1 MLLHVWK
8 KHTGYL
14 MKFVEVQLQNVRN
27 IEQASISLAH
37 TNLFVG
43 DNAQGKTTILESLFF
58 LAFTKSHRTNKE
70 KEMIMY
76 AKPMAQIQATVEAN
90 DYQMLYQI
98 ELNDQKKTYINQDV
112 VTKLSD
118 YVGNIAVIMFSPDD
132 LQIIKGEPGLR
143 RRFFDMDVGQVN
155 KYYLNELMVYRQL
168 LKRRNDVIKQ
178 APKPTDDYLIVIT
191 ERLALYGEQ
200 IVEKRKEF
208 IQQINPFIQEVHR
221 VLSQSDEVLTLKYQP
236 KYAGQLFQ
244 DLMDKVD
251 QDIHQQVTT
260 IGPHRDDF
268 EILLD
273 GKDISKYGSQGQ
285 LRSAILSIKLGV
297 AKYIEH
303 TKQDPPILLL
313 DDVFS
318 ELDEHRIKGLF
329 DVISSTTQTIMTS
342 TTRDVSIAG
351 SDVKLFYVH
360 KGQIKEA
367 S

>member
-1 MLLHVWK
+1 
-8 KHTGYL
+8 
-14 MKFVEVQLQNVRN
+14 MKFVDVQLQNVRN
-27 IEQASISLAH
+27 IEQASISLGH

-70 KEMIMY
+70 KEMVQY
-76 AKPMAQIQATVEAN
+76 AKPLAQVQATVQEKE
-90 DYQMLYQI
+90 YKTTYKI
-98 ELNDQKKTYINQDV
+98 ELNEQKKTIINQSV
-112 VTKLSD
+112 VSKLSD
-118 YVGNIAVIMFSPDD
+118 YVGNVSLIMFSPDD

-168 LKRRNDVIKQ
+168 LKRRNDVLKKT
-178 APKPTDDYLIVIT
+178 PKSDDDYLIVLT

-200 IVEKRKEF
+200 IVEKRNEF
-208 IQQINPFIQEVHR
+208 IEQINPFIQDVHR
-221 VLSQSDEVLTLKYQP
+221 VLSKSEEQLTLKYQP
-236 KYAGQLFQ
+236 KYAGQLFR

-303 TKQDPPILLL
+303 IKQDPPILLL

-318 ELDEHRIKGLF
+318 ELDEHRIQGLF
-329 DVISSTTQTIMTS
+329 DVISTSTQTIMTS
-342 TTRDVSIAG
+342 TTRDVSVAG
-351 SDVKLFYVH
+351 KDVTLFYVQQGH
-360 KGQIKEA
+360 IKEA
-367 S
+367 T

>member
-1 MLLHVWK
+1 
-8 KHTGYL
+8 
-14 MKFVEVQLQNVRN
+14 MKFVDVQLQHVRN

-43 DNAQGKTTILESLFF
+43 DNAQGKTTILESLFL

-70 KEMIMY
+70 KEMVTH
-76 AKPMAQIQATVEAN
+76 AKPMALIQATVEAG
-90 DYQMLYQI
+90 DYQTSYKI
-98 ELNDQKKTYINQDV
+98 ELNDHKKTYINHDV
-112 VTKLSD
+112 IAKLND

-132 LQIIKGEPGLR
+132 LQIIKGEPVLR
-143 RRFFDMDVGQVN
+143 RRFFDMDM
-155 KYYLNELMVYRQL
+155 YLNELMVYRQL
-168 LKRRNDVIKQ
+168 LKRRNDVLKQ
-178 APKPTDDYLIVIT
+178 TPNPTDDYLIVLT

-208 IQQINPFIQEVHR
+208 IQQITPFIQEVHR
-221 VLSQSDEVLTLKYQP
+221 VLSQSDEVLLLKYQP
-236 KYAGQLFQ
+236 KYASQLFQ
-244 DLMDKVD
+244 DLMDKID

-273 GKDISKYGSQGQ
+273 GKNISKYGSQGQ

-329 DVISSTTQTIMTS
+329 EVISSSTQTIMTS

-351 SDVKLFYVH
+351 SDVKMFYVH
-360 KGQIKEA
+360 EGQIKEA
-367 S
+367 T

>member
-1 MLLHVWK
+1 
-8 KHTGYL
+8 
-14 MKFVEVQLQNVRN
+14 MKFVDVQLQNVRN
-27 IEQASISLAH
+27 IEQASISLGH

-70 KEMIMY
+70 KEMVQY
-76 AKPMAQIQATVEAN
+76 AKPLAQVQATVQEKE
-90 DYQMLYQI
+90 YKTTYKI
-98 ELNDQKKTYINQDV
+98 ELNEQKKTIINQSV
-112 VTKLSD
+112 VSKLSD
-118 YVGNIAVIMFSPDD
+118 YVGNVSLIMFSPDD

-168 LKRRNDVIKQ
+168 LKRRNDVLKKN
-178 APKPTDDYLIVIT
+178 PKPDDDYLIVLT

-200 IVEKRKEF
+200 IVEKRNEF
-208 IQQINPFIQEVHR
+208 IEQINPFIQDVHR
-221 VLSQSDEVLTLKYQP
+221 VLSKSEEQLTLKYQP
-236 KYAGQLFQ
+236 KYAGQLFR

-303 TKQDPPILLL
+303 IKQDPPILLL

-318 ELDEHRIKGLF
+318 ELDEHRIQGLF
-329 DVISSTTQTIMTS
+329 DVISTSTQTIMTS
-342 TTRDVSIAG
+342 TTRDVSVAG
-351 SDVKLFYVH
+351 KDVTLFYVQQGH
-360 KGQIKEA
+360 IKEA
-367 S
+367 T